1 MTKCETCLGLPRMEV
16 VPLSHNVYCG
26 QAYRDVPVSVQIRDN
41 FKGHGAT
48 LSFSFRN
55 NFVEITVSTNKKE
68 AILRTAST
76 WA

>member
-41 FKGHGAT
+41 FKGHGVT
-48 LSFSFRN
+48 LSC
-55 NFVEITVSTNKKE
+55 
-68 AILRTAST
+68 
-76 WA
+76 